1 MRLTGNSTS
10 HRGAP
15 ACSVR
20 PVFRLRSIPGLALL
34 ALGLGAA
41 GCGSSG
47 EPERP
52 APPAAEFPSATGKT
66 INQVLEDSGAKPTKL
81 VIAPAAQAFEVGPN
95 RYPFGVFTVANE
107 QISDADAALY
117 FARSEGGPV
126 QGPLPARVSSLETK
140 PAYRAQGTEGP
151 GEARTVY
158 VVPKVDFD
166 KPGPWLAIAILK
178 GPGGLEAS
186 RVPSPVVLRRSS
198 VPGVG
203 DRPPA
208 IHTPTAASVG
218 GDLSKIDTRVP
229 PDQMHEVDFAE
240 ALGKKPIVLVFATPA
255 LCQSRVC
262 GPVVDVV
269 QQVAD
274 EYKDQADFIHM
285 EVYNENNAA
294 KGIRPQLEAFN
305 LQTEPW
311 TFLIGSDG
319 VIRDRIEGAYGV
331 FELEQAMKSI
341 VPG

>member
-1 MRLTGNSTS
+1 VFGFRST
-10 HRGAP
+10 
-15 ACSVR
+15 
-20 PVFRLRSIPGLALL
+20 LGLALCVL
-34 ALGLGAA
+34 ALASAA
-41 GCGSSG
+41 SGCGGSSDPG
-47 EPERP
+47 RP
-52 APPAAEFPSATGKT
+52 APPAAEFPSTKGRT
-66 INQVLEDSGAKPTKL
+66 ITQVLEDSSAKPTQL
-81 VIAPAAQAFEVGPN
+81 VIAPASQEFELGAN
-95 RYPFGVFTVANE
+95 RYSFGVFTVANE
-107 QISDADAALY
+107 QVNDAEAALY
-117 FARSEGGPV
+117 FARDENSPV

-140 PAYRAQGTEGP
+140 PAYRAQGTAGP
-151 GEARTVY
+151 GEATTVY
-158 VVPKVDFD
+158 VVPKVDFNRS
-166 KPGPWLAIAILK
+166 GPWLAIAMLK
-178 GPGGLEAS
+178 GPHGLEAS
-186 RVPSPVVLRRSS
+186 RVPSPTVRRHSR

-229 PDQMHEVDFAE
+229 PDQMHKVDFAE

-262 GPVVDVV
+262 GPVVDVA

-274 EYKDQADFIHM
+274 EFGDQADFIHM
-285 EVYNENNAA
+285 EVYNENEAA
-294 KGIRPQLEAFN
+294 KGVRPQLRAFD

-311 TFLIGSDG
+311 TFLIDSSG

>member
-1 MRLTGNSTS
+1 MF
-10 HRGAP
+10 A
-15 ACSVR
+15 V
-20 PVFRLRSIPGLALL
+20 RSISGLALAAL
-34 ALGLGAA
+34 ALAVT
-41 GCGSSG
+41 GCGGSG
-47 EPERP
+47 DPARP
-52 APPAAEFPSATGKT
+52 APPASEFPSAKGKT
-66 INQVLEDSGAKPTKL
+66 IDQMLEDSGAKPTKL
-81 VIAPAAQAFEVGPN
+81 VIAPAAQEFEVGPN
-95 RYPFGVFTVANE
+95 RYPFGVFTVGNE

-117 FARSEGGPV
+117 FAKDENSPV

-151 GEARTVY
+151 GEAKTVY
-158 VVPKVDFD
+158 VVPKVNFD
-166 KPGPWLAIAILK
+166 KPGPWLAIAMLK
-178 GPGGLEAS
+178 GANGLEAS

-198 VPGVG
+198 IPAIGE
-203 DRPPA
+203 RPPL
-208 IHTPTAASVG
+208 IHTPTAASAG

-274 EYKDQADFIHM
+274 EYKGKADFIHM
-285 EVYNENNAA
+285 EVYNENNAG

-305 LQTEPW
+305 LRTEPW
-311 TFLIGSDG
+311 TFLIDRDG